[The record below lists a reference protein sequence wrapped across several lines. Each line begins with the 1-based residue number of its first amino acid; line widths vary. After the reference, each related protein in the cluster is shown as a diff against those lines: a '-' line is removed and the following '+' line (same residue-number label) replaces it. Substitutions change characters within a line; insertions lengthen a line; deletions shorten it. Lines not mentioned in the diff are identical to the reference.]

1 MGNLAYFLKKNKKEK
16 KNAFFAATKSLCD
29 ENGEPLK
36 WEIKALSTKETEAIR
51 EKCTIDVPVT
61 GKPGVMRP
69 KVNSSKYVAELLVS
83 AVVFPDLYNAELQD
97 SYGVKTAS
105 DLLKEM
111 VDDPAEYNNFVEF
124 VQEYNGLDETMNDK
138 VEEAKN

>member
-1 MGNLAYFLKKNKKEK
+1 M
-16 KNAFFAATKSLCD
+16 
-29 ENGEPLK
+29 
-36 WEIKALSTKETEAIR
+36 
-51 EKCTIDVPVT
+51 
-61 GKPGVMRP
+61 
-69 KVNSSKYVAELLVS
+69 EL
-83 AVVFPDLYNAELQD
+83 
-97 SYGVKTAS
+97 KTAS

>member
-1 MGNLAYFLKKNKKEK
+1 MQCLPLYFKKEVSDMGNLAYFLKKNKKEK

-69 KVNSSKYVAELLVS
+69 KVNSSKYVANYSFQL
-83 AVVFPDLYNAELQD
+83 
-97 SYGVKTAS
+97 
-105 DLLKEM
+105 
-111 VDDPAEYNNFVEF
+111 
-124 VQEYNGLDETMNDK
+124 
-138 VEEAKN
+138 

>member
-1 MGNLAYFLKKNKKEK
+1 
-16 KNAFFAATKSLCD
+16 
-29 ENGEPLK
+29 
-36 WEIKALSTKETEAIR
+36 
-51 EKCTIDVPVT
+51 
-61 GKPGVMRP
+61 MRP

-83 AVVFPDLYNAELQD
+83 AVVYPDLYNAELQD

-111 VDDPAEYNNFVEF
+111 
-124 VQEYNGLDETMNDK
+124 NDK

>member
-1 MGNLAYFLKKNKKEK
+1 
-16 KNAFFAATKSLCD
+16 
-29 ENGEPLK
+29 
-36 WEIKALSTKETEAIR
+36 
-51 EKCTIDVPVT
+51 
-61 GKPGVMRP
+61 MRP
-69 KVNSSKYVAELLVS
+69 KVNSSEYVAELLVS

>member
-1 MGNLAYFLKKNKKEK
+1 MGSEM
-16 KNAFFAATKSLCD
+16 C
-29 ENGEPLK
+29 
-36 WEIKALSTKETEAIR
+36 IR
-51 EKCTIDVPVT
+51 D
-61 GKPGVMRP
+61 
-69 KVNSSKYVAELLVS
+69 S
-83 AVVFPDLYNAELQD
+83 AELQD